1 MVVELIVYLLI
12 LATLLASVVYFGDK
26 YEKEPVFNIWLA
38 IMLGVTAAFLTPI
51 VRRIMPFPEIASP
64 KNVTEILEVSFLS
77 AGFTEEFIKILMVVL
92 FIYKWEDLNEHYDG
106 CLYFGMVGLGFSI
119 YEDFW
124 YLLQPLLEHFFTFIN
139 NISLARKFSLKFL
152 FLNRIYPGHLLF
164 DFIAGYFISKAKFD
178 REKDPKNKWVNIGI
192 GFFIAVFL
200 HGLFDTIAFLKW
212 NNLLILYVILLIIIA
227 ILIGQKSLSKSYYK
241 KDILEKLP
249 ERKRRKL
256 LRILQRTKDEKAS
269 FYDVILYFLL
279 SMTYIFFLYYIDF
292 AIKL

>member
-1 MVVELIVYLLI
+1 M
-12 LATLLASVVYFGDK
+12 
-26 YEKEPVFNIWLA
+26 
-38 IMLGVTAAFLTPI
+38 
-51 VRRIMPFPEIASP
+51 
-64 KNVTEILEVSFLS
+64 
-77 AGFTEEFIKILMVVL
+77 
-92 FIYKWEDLNEHYDG
+92 
-106 CLYFGMVGLGFSI
+106 
-119 YEDFW
+119 
-124 YLLQPLLEHFFTFIN
+124 
-139 NISLARKFSLKFL
+139 
-152 FLNRIYPGHLLF
+152 LF